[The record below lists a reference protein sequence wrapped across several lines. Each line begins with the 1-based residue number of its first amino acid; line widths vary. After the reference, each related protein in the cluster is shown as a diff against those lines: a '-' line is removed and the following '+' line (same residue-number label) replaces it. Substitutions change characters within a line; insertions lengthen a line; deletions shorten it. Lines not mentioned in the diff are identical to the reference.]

1 MGVCH
6 SVQPLNAIFHEQETG
21 LEVSNSMEVE
31 RDRKSE
37 KAKESGEERE
47 RTRQRVERQR
57 RKKNTCR
64 ETKSKIHPLQLQ
76 SSSSYSSFYDNTEHA
91 AFIS

>member
-37 KAKESGEERE
+37 KAKESGEGRE
-47 RTRQRVERQR
+47 RTRERVERQR

-64 ETKSKIHPLQLQ
+64 ENQGRKKPTSIKQ
-76 SSSSYSSFYDNTEHA
+76 E
-91 AFIS
+91 